1 LNRGNGFV
9 PFFNLIISTMLE
21 EKIKNL
27 VNERCLQDDLKDC
40 FLVDVQLSKSNRLT
54 VFIDSDEGV
63 SYAKCRQISRYLE
76 AEIEE
81 NGWLPQK
88 YTLDVS
94 SPGAEKP
101 MKILRQFHKHVGREL
116 KIKLKD
122 GQEITGDLL
131 KIDGQTLEISSTKA
145 DNIEIDF
152 NDVQQASIIIKF
164 K

>member
-1 LNRGNGFV
+1 
-9 PFFNLIISTMLE
+9 
-21 EKIKNL
+21 
-27 VNERCLQDDLKDC
+27 
-40 FLVDVQLSKSNRLT
+40 
-54 VFIDSDEGV
+54 
-63 SYAKCRQISRYLE
+63 LE